1 MAKINCSML
10 GTDGEITL
18 RGFNWTTENPTKNL
32 IIVTGMEEYAGRYD
46 GLATYLN
53 DFGYNVVCL
62 DHYGQGQTAGEIAKL
77 GKTIHG
83 AFSFSVEN
91 VHKLAE
97 TLKAQNGLPVYVMGH
112 SMGSFIVQTYIQRY
126 SEDVVKA
133 IIMSS
138 NGDNAKL
145 LYKFGSLFTKLK
157 VKDENWNKPGTTFAN
172 LTFGSYRKRF
182 PDSEF
187 AWVSASKA
195 NVEEYTRS
203 HYCGYGSTMGF
214 YYELLDGNS
223 KLFIKKN
230 LQKIRKDL
238 PILVIAGEDD
248 PVGSY
253 GKGPERLAKMYKK
266 LGITNV
272 ELILYPE
279 IRHEILME
287 DNKEEIYKDICNFLE
302 A

>member
-53 DFGYNVVCL
+53 DFGYNVVSL

-77 GKTIHG
+77 GKTIKG
-83 AFSFSVEN
+83 AYEFSIEN
-91 VHKLAE
+91 IHKLVE
-97 TLKAQNGLPVYVMGH
+97 QLKKENGLPTYVFGH
-112 SMGSFIVQTYIQRY
+112 SMGSFIVQAYIQKY

-133 IIMSS
+133 VIMGS
-138 NGDNAKL
+138 NGNNAKTL
-145 LYKFGSLFTKLK
+145 FKFGALLTKMK
-157 VKDENWNKPGTTFAN
+157 VNDSNWNKPAPLFQKIS
-172 LTFGSYRKRF
+172 FSSYQKHF
-182 PDSEF
+182 PEHEN
-187 AWVSASKA
+187 AWLSVNKD

-203 HYCGYGSTMGF
+203 KYCGYGSSMGF
-214 YYELLDGNS
+214 YYEFMKGNS
-223 KLFIKKN
+223 KLYNKKS
-230 LQKIRKDL
+230 LQNIRKDL
-238 PILVIAGEDD
+238 PILVISGKED
-248 PVGSY
+248 PVGNY
-253 GKGPERLAKMYKK
+253 GKGPTNLSKLYKK

-272 ELILYPE
+272 ELKLYPE

-287 DNKEEIYKDICNFLE
+287 DNKEEIYKDVCDFLE